1 MPRILTL
8 LTLFAFAATMEVGSV
23 VVAKAQTSAMDKCL
37 AACKQ
42 ANGKRCDRN
51 CERSRANR

>member
-1 MPRILTL
+1 LTV
-8 LTLFAFAATMEVGSV
+8 LTVLAFAATAEMGSV
-23 VVAKAQTSAMDKCL
+23 VVATAQTSAMDKCI

-42 ANGKRCDRN
+42 ANGKRCERY

>member
-8 LTLFAFAATMEVGSV
+8 LTVVAFAATAEMGSV
-23 VVAKAQTSAMDKCL
+23 VVATAQTSAMDKCI

-42 ANGKRCDRN
+42 ANGKRCERY

>member
-1 MPRILTL
+1 MSRILTS
-8 LTLFAFAATMEVGSV
+8 LTVLAFIATLEMGSV
-23 VVAKAQTSAMDKCL
+23 VVAKAQTSAMDRCL

-51 CERSRANR
+51 CERTRANR

>member
-8 LTLFAFAATMEVGSV
+8 LTVLAFAATAEMGSV
-23 VVAKAQTSAMDKCL
+23 VVATAQTSAMDKCI

-51 CERSRANR
+51 CERWRSNR